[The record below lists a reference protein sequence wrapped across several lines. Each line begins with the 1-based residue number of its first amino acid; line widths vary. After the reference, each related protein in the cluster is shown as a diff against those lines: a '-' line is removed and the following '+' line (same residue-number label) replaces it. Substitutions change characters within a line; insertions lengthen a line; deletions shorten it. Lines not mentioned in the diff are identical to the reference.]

1 MGVEV
6 KKQEL
11 KEKERNA
18 EELKK
23 QGKAESKVAL
33 QNLNA
38 EVKKT
43 EKIAKKSADIEA
55 EEQQASQQAN
65 AKQVAVR
72 EDTKSA
78 VQEAKDGDV
87 TSREEEQR
95 EKMEDAITKAEKFQ
109 ASLPQLEQE
118 SSEHARLREEMDTK
132 MKKIIA
138 RLHEELNRAKSSPA
152 TVNELTEEVD
162 QIQA

>member
-78 VQEAKDGDV
+78 VQEAKGKRGKLGIFIS
-87 TSREEEQR
+87 T
-95 EKMEDAITKAEKFQ
+95 
-109 ASLPQLEQE
+109 
-118 SSEHARLREEMDTK
+118 
-132 MKKIIA
+132 
-138 RLHEELNRAKSSPA
+138 RA
-152 TVNELTEEVD
+152 TNCN
-162 QIQA
+162 